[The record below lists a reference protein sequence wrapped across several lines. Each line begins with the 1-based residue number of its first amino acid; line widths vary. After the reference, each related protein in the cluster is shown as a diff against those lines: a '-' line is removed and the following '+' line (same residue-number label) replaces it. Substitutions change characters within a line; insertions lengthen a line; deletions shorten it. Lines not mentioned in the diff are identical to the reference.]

1 MEAASRSCAALISSR
16 LTGSADASAW
26 IVFCWFICV
35 TLYVRKRDISTAIR
49 SGVGR
54 KQALCR
60 PDGKNRIYR
69 PWNNGRTH
77 GGESWQGGAR
87 RHGFQSL
94 DGEDPGMGG
103 ETWRRSSRQSG
114 AGGAGG
120 GHQVG
125 RGGWRGRG
133 LESEEITGVH
143 GIIKKTSKSHKIIS
157 I

>member
-1 MEAASRSCAALISSR
+1 M
-16 LTGSADASAW
+16 
-26 IVFCWFICV
+26 
-35 TLYVRKRDISTAIR
+35 STAIR

-77 GGESWQGGAR
+77 GGASCQGGAR

-103 ETWRRSSRQSG
+103 ETWRRSRRQSG

-120 GHQVG
+120 GYRHKLCWYGDRKSVVKGKSVSVRVDLGGG
-125 RGGWRGRG
+125 R
-133 LESEEITGVH
+133 
-143 GIIKKTSKSHKIIS
+143 IIKKKRTMGNNTSRRTIK
-157 I
+157 

>member
-1 MEAASRSCAALISSR
+1 MCLIGILCWCCIVNVVVCFFSSR
-16 LTGSADASAW
+16 RRHTRCALVTGVQTCALP
-26 IVFCWFICV
+26 I
-35 TLYVRKRDISTAIR
+35 

-77 GGESWQGGAR
+77 GGASCQGGAR

-114 AGGAGG
+114 TGGAGG
-120 GHQVG
+120 GYSNVRNSVVEGKGVSGSVDTGG
-125 RGGWRGRG
+125 R
-133 LESEEITGVH
+133 LS
-143 GIIKKTSKSHKIIS
+143 IKKNNQQIRDE
-157 I
+157 